1 MCPEGGREGVMKL
14 EEFPCTGKLPHRE
27 LFILGVPR
35 GSCRISES
43 WTKLG
48 LKGQKTE
55 KAALFSPLTAHSLCH
70 YLDGGLR
77 ELRVGRHTNLSSTYN
92 PSGTEVVLS
101 VPWHTNP

>member
-1 MCPEGGREGVMKL
+1 M
-14 EEFPCTGKLPHRE
+14 HRE
-27 LFILGVPR
+27 APLQVGPRRCGVSQTR
-35 GSCRISES
+35 Q
-43 WTKLG
+43 G
-48 LKGQKTE
+48 LTGPGTE